1 MLNVFVGQYICK
13 LADFP
18 LIGAPLSSIYE
29 IDSDYRF
36 LVCGNYLAF
45 YRPQESEVLID
56 RILYGRRD
64 YLVILFGDFPKNE
77 TEYANDCSTCAISKD
92 CNFNLRIARC
102 VACRPVKCQVRHTRT

>member
-1 MLNVFVGQYICK
+1 MPKINYSGSAVRDLEQIGDYIAKQLKNPQAALDTINKIQDTIDK

-29 IDSDYRF
+29 IDTDYRF

-64 YLVILFGDFPKNE
+64 YLAILFGDK
-77 TEYANDCSTCAISKD
+77 TEE
-92 CNFNLRIARC
+92 R
-102 VACRPVKCQVRHTRT
+102 